1 MTEWKTYRAEDY
13 CLKVTDGTHDS
24 PKPQAEG
31 RYLITSKHLKPSG
44 IDFSSANII
53 CEEDYQKSYKEA
65 RLSNTIFFLV

>member
-44 IDFSSANII
+44 IDFSSANKI

-65 RLSNTIFFLV
+65 R